1 MLVDG
6 LISSSFLLLILK
18 VEGLLR
24 GGGVIMVVSIWLK
37 LFIEFS
43 FELIVVLVFSRVEF
57 DAFAGLDAVGTFRR
71 VAVFQHSI
79 L

>member
-1 MLVDG
+1 M
-6 LISSSFLLLILK
+6 
-18 VEGLLR
+18 R

-57 DAFAGLDAVGTFRR
+57 DAFAWLDTVGTFGG
-71 VAVFQHSI
+71 VVVFQHSI